1 MLTYLELHEYILVHT
16 LVQKG
21 FPHRIYHIGNNT
33 VKEKRSYDEKIT
45 IFPSS
50 SFCTYNEIY
59 DIVTRDAGIEH
70 RTVGEFSPTELL
82 YTGQHLKGNYFKQGC
97 GSGPFLISIT

>member
-1 MLTYLELHEYILVHT
+1 MLTYLELHEYILVHA

-33 VKEKRSYDEKIT
+33 GKEKRSYDEKIT

-50 SFCTYNEIY
+50 SFCTYNEIN
-59 DIVTRDAGIEH
+59 DIVTRDAGIEQ
-70 RTVGEFSPTELL
+70 RTVAEFSPTDLL
-82 YTGQHLKGNYFKQGC
+82 YTGLHLETNYF
-97 GSGPFLISIT
+97 